1 MLRSIFLAAVL
12 LSSACGSSTAP
23 TDTTK
28 SAEAHKKG
36 EGKGEGKGK
45 GDKAGEVAAKPDA
58 EKADKPEAGPK
69 KEQQIPLVAGTTA
82 EALLAKLAG
91 KGAPTQR
98 PPECH
103 EVSYGSFS
111 KPDDAIKNYVRVR
124 RTVAVPDG
132 KCTAVA
138 APDSVDV
145 ALKWTSAA
153 AFEKPAAPTIATTS
167 TDAKHP
173 ALKVEEDRLYA
184 AGATAPTLRYGFL
197 DKLKWMGEPAKQYAS
212 VDAAK
217 AAFTS
222 SAAPEWGC
230 KPLIMLETRY
240 KIDGQIWSLEVST
253 IGTQQVVELSSETA
267 KDEAAAA
274 LVALLGDLVAKEK
287 LSPLDLAIAS
297 CSAK

>member
-12 LSSACGSSTAP
+12 LSSACSGSTAQP
-23 TDTTK
+23 DTTK

-36 EGKGEGKGK
+36 EKGEGKNK
-45 GDKAGEVAAKPDA
+45 GEKSPEAAPKAEA
-58 EKADKPEAGPK
+58 EKPEKPEAGPK
-69 KEQQIPLVAGTTA
+69 KEQQIPLVPGTTA

-98 PPECH
+98 PAECH
-103 EVSYGSFS
+103 EVTYGSFS
-111 KPDDAIKNYVRVR
+111 KPADAIKSYVRVR
-124 RTVAVPDG
+124 RTTPVPEAT
-132 KCTAVA
+132 CTAVA
-138 APDSVDV
+138 APESVDV

-153 AFEKPAAPTIATTS
+153 AFEKPAAPTVATTS

-184 AGATAPTLRYGFL
+184 AGAAAPTLRYGFA
-197 DKLKWMGEPAKQYAS
+197 DKLKWSGEPAKQYTSAD
-212 VDAAK
+212 VAK
-217 AAFTS
+217 AAFTT

-230 KPLIMLETRY
+230 KPLLVLETRY

-253 IGTQQVVELSSETA
+253 IGTQQIVELSSETA
-267 KDEAAAA
+267 KDEAATA

-287 LSPLDLAIAS
+287 ASPVDLAIAS